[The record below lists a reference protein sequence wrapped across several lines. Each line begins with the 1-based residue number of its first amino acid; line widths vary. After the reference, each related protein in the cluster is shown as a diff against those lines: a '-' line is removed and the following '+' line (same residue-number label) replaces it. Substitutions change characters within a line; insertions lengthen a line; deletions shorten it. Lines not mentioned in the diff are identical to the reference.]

1 MSDIMMM
8 YKLAGIGQWLQRVW
22 EGAKGFG
29 RRLKYVGEPEIDKA
43 KMLEAIQKRMPTA
56 TKQEQMKVLE
66 RWRRARKSSYSPT
79 YTQAISRGWQEAP
92 EEFRQA
98 VIGTGAALGGGTLA
112 YWLGRHQG
120 AQAER
125 EKPWYRR
132 MFG

>member
-1 MSDIMMM
+1 MPDIMMM
-8 YKLAGIGQWLQRVW
+8 YKLAGIGQWFQRAW

-29 RRLKYVGEPEIDKA
+29 TRLKYVGKPEEITAKIRQSVQKEMPKA
-43 KMLEAIQKRMPTA
+43 TPEEIGKTVR
-56 TKQEQMKVLE
+56 E
-66 RWRRARKSSYSPT
+66 RYEKIKNLSAPT
-79 YTQAISRGWQEAP
+79 YTEAVRKAWQEAP

-98 VIGTGAALGGGTLA
+98 AIGTGAALGGGTLA
-112 YWLGRHQG
+112 YWLGRHRG